1 MQSFLLTGF
10 ILWPVLWATQLDAGE
25 QKEAA
30 LSIRVKAVMQQSVSD
45 AAAPRL
51 MFADPY
57 QGQAWLAEMSQ
68 RLQKHIPDQDYRQ
81 DFLISAHY
89 EATRAGLDPQLVLG
103 LIHVESAFN
112 KYAVSNAG
120 ARGYMQVMPF
130 WVKTI
135 GHSDH
140 NLFNLR
146 LNLRY
151 GCTILRHYLDI
162 ERGNLFRAL
171 GRYNGSLGHAQY
183 PNLVINK
190 YHNYS
195 IYKDNLIK

>member
-68 RLQKHIPDQDYRQ
+68 RL
-81 DFLISAHY
+81 
-89 EATRAGLDPQLVLG
+89 
-103 LIHVESAFN
+103 
-112 KYAVSNAG
+112 
-120 ARGYMQVMPF
+120 
-130 WVKTI
+130 
-135 GHSDH
+135 
-140 NLFNLR
+140 
-146 LNLRY
+146 
-151 GCTILRHYLDI
+151 
-162 ERGNLFRAL
+162 
-171 GRYNGSLGHAQY
+171 
-183 PNLVINK
+183 
-190 YHNYS
+190 
-195 IYKDNLIK
+195 